1 MRFSLVTIGA
11 LLLVAPAT
19 WSQTP
24 PGAAAVTGSWVG
36 ESKCTAPDSPCRDE
50 HVVHRITADKRNPA
64 QLSIDADKIV
74 DGTPQ
79 FMGTIVCQYHADQAT
94 LSCTSQHAQAG
105 RLAISH
111 LPRHHGRDANDRT
124 GEAALPP
131 HHRSQDQPHG
141 ELRDRPCP
149 Y

>member
-1 MRFSLVTIGA
+1 
-11 LLLVAPAT
+11 
-19 WSQTP
+19 
-24 PGAAAVTGSWVG
+24 VTGSWVG

-94 LSCTSQHAQAG
+94 LSCTSNTPKQDDWQFHISGDTMAG
-105 RLAISH
+105 TLTIGPEKQLYRRITVRKTS
-111 LPRHHGRDANDRT
+111 PKAN
-124 GEAALPP
+124 
-131 HHRSQDQPHG
+131 
-141 ELRDRPCP
+141 
-149 Y
+149 